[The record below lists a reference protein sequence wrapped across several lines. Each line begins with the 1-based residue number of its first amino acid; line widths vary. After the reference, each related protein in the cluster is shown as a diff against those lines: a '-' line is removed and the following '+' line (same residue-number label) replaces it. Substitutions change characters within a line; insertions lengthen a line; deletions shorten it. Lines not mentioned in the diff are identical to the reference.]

1 MKKEF
6 FNWPGLQL
14 FIGKNFSFLSPMTW
28 TWISFLFA
36 IAAFFMITLQYIYC
50 GFALFLTSTLL
61 DAVDGRVARYQNNAT
76 YIGAFA
82 DGVID
87 RFVDALIIMSFFYFE
102 LPTWG
107 LDIDVLLFLLLFAT
121 LIPPFIVAYAN
132 HRQAVPDPTEKVIW
146 RFAFRI
152 EYLVLF
158 IAAIFFYPISPTV
171 TLILIYVSFV
181 LNWATV
187 FQSLILTFIKAKNY
201 DQKNPS
207 NDY

>member
-1 MKKEF
+1 
-6 FNWPGLQL
+6 
-14 FIGKNFSFLSPMTW
+14 MTW
-28 TWISFLFA
+28 TWISLILA
-36 IAAFFMITLQYIYC
+36 IAGFFVITFQYVYW
-50 GFALFLTSTLL
+50 GFTLFLLSTLV
-61 DAVDGRVARYQNNAT
+61 DAIDGRVARYQKNAT

-87 RFVDALIIMSFFYFE
+87 RFVDALIIMSYFYFE
-102 LPTWG
+102 LPSWG
-107 LDIDVLLFLLLFAT
+107 LDINILLFLLLFAT

-132 HRQAVPDPTEKVIW
+132 HRHAVPDPTEKVIW

-187 FQSLILTFIKAKNY
+187 IQSLILTFIKAKNY

-207 NDY
+207 DEY